1 MKRYWQPF
9 AARIDQMPLRQRA
22 MLFATLSLV
31 VVAAAHVLLI
41 EPLLVKQ
48 KSLIERVNRDHS
60 QLAAVRAQLE
70 SVIREQEAGAKD
82 PEQVKLQELEERI
95 ARAEKT
101 LAQHKQAF
109 IAPTRLPALLQ
120 NLLGPGQA
128 VKMESLRIVPGTQVE
143 AASQLYR
150 HGVEMTLRGSYFG
163 LTQYLAALEKLPAR
177 LVWGRIE
184 LQVEQYPDIRLT
196 LQVHTLSTQRTLG
209 L

>member
-9 AARIDQMPLRQRA
+9 AARIDQMPLRQRG
-22 MLFATLSLV
+22 MLFATVSLV

-48 KSLIERVNRDHS
+48 KSLIDRVNRDHS
-60 QLAAVRAQLE
+60 QLSAVRAQLE
-70 SVIREQEAGAKD
+70 SVIKQQEAGEKD

-95 ARAEKT
+95 AQAEKA

-109 IAPTRLPALLQ
+109 IAPTRLPALLKG
-120 NLLGPGQA
+120 LLGAGQA
-128 VKMESLRIVPGTQVE
+128 VKMESLRVVPGAQVE

-150 HGVEMTLRGSYFG
+150 HGVEMTLRGSYFE

-177 LVWGRIE
+177 LLWGRVEI
-184 LQVEQYPDIRLT
+184 QTEQYPELRLT
-196 LQVHTLSTQRTLG
+196 MQVHTLSTQRTLG

>member
-9 AARIDQMPLRQRA
+9 AARIDQMPLRQRG
-22 MLFATLSLV
+22 MLFATVSLV

-48 KSLIERVNRDHS
+48 KSLIDRVNRDHS
-60 QLAAVRAQLE
+60 QLSAVRAQLE
-70 SVIREQEAGAKD
+70 SVIKQEEAGEKD

-95 ARAEKT
+95 AQAEKA

-109 IAPTRLPALLQ
+109 IAPTRLPALLKG
-120 NLLGPGQA
+120 LLGAGQA
-128 VKMESLRIVPGTQVE
+128 VKMESLRVVPGAQVE

-150 HGVEMTLRGSYFG
+150 HGVEMTLRGSYFE

-177 LVWGRIE
+177 LLWGRVEI
-184 LQVEQYPDIRLT
+184 QTEQYPELRLT
-196 LQVHTLSTQRTLG
+196 MQVHTLSTQRTLG